1 MRVLPDTNVW
11 IAWLRAGTADLDV
24 AKDGRLGV
32 FLSTIALQELW
43 AGARSRRAASV
54 LSQLTDL
61 AREHRRLLNPP
72 AAAWIVSG
80 QVLREISATRRIGGP
95 RLRALRNDV
104 LLAATAV
111 SYDATVLTSNEK
123 DFKLVARFL
132 DVRYRAPV

>member
-24 AKDGRLGV
+24 EEGGRLAV

-43 AGARSRRAASV
+43 AGARSQGAASV
-54 LSQLTDL
+54 LSQLMDL
-61 AREHRRLLNPP
+61 TREHGRLLNPP

>member
-1 MRVLPDTNVW
+1 MRVIPDTNVW
-11 IAWLRAGTADLDV
+11 IAWLRAGTADLDMV
-24 AKDGRLGV
+24 EGGRLGV

-43 AGARSRRAASV
+43 AGARSRGVASA
-54 LSQLTDL
+54 LSKLMGL
-61 AREHRRLLNPP
+61 AREHGRLLNPP

-95 RLRALRNDV
+95 RLRALRNDA

-111 SYDATVLTSNEK
+111 SYDATVLTANVK
-123 DFKLVARFL
+123 DFELLGRFL

>member
-11 IAWLRAGTADLDV
+11 IAWLRAGAADLEV
-24 AKDGRLGV
+24 EEGGRLGV

-43 AGARSRRAASV
+43 AGARSRGVASV
-54 LSQLTDL
+54 LSQLMDL
-61 AREHRRLLNPP
+61 AREHGRLLNPP

-80 QVLREISATRRIGGP
+80 QVLREILATRRVGGP

-111 SYDATVLTSNEK
+111 SYDATVLTSNVK
-123 DFKLVARFL
+123 DFALVARFL
-132 DVRYRAPV
+132 DVRYRAPI